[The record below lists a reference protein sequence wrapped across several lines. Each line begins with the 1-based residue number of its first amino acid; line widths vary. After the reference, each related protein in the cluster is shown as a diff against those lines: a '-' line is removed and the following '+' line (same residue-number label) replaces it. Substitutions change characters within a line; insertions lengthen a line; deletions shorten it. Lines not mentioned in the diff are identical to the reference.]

1 MNVGMGTSWDASDPT
16 RTALSLQCRVDIVSV
31 NPAPRRRGRP
41 TRVSREQILDTA
53 LRIVDE
59 HGLERL
65 TLRRLGAELGV
76 DPMAVYGHVPDKAA
90 LFDGLIELVLA
101 QIQLPAFTGRWAKDL
116 RAVARAARATV
127 LAHPHVVP
135 LLGTRPPITQPAFTL
150 VEAITS
156 ILLEAGLSEEQAADG
171 FDCIGRLVIGH
182 ALAEAGRP
190 PGGDVDGGEEAHR
203 QAQETLP
210 ADRYPALAR
219 VQRAG
224 VRHDPERLFELA
236 LDGLVLALE
245 DRHTRGP
252 TRAAPS

>member
-1 MNVGMGTSWDASDPT
+1 
-16 RTALSLQCRVDIVSV
+16 VSV

-41 TRVSREQILDTA
+41 PRVSREQILAAA

-65 TLRRLGAELGV
+65 TLRRLGADLGI

-101 QIQLPAFTGRWAKDL
+101 QVRLPALTGHWVEDL
-116 RAVARAARATV
+116 RAVTRAARTAL

-156 ILLEAGLSEEQAADG
+156 ILLEAGQSEEQAADG
-171 FDCIGRLVIGH
+171 FDCVGRLVIGH
-182 ALAEAGRP
+182 VLAEAGRP
-190 PGGDVDGGEEAHR
+190 PGGDVDGGEDQHR

-210 ADRYPALAR
+210 TDRYPALAR

-224 VRHDPERLFELA
+224 VRHDPDRLFELA

-245 DRHTRGP
+245 DRHARSPART
-252 TRAAPS
+252 APR